1 MLEENSVWQT
11 TVADGVTTQWTF
23 SVPYVESKS
32 VKLYISHDNVLT
44 EIDDSLYIFDHTTN
58 KLTYPIDGSFPVP
71 AGDIVLIWRQTS
83 IVQEEDSS
91 HVAFKSNDVERMADK
106 LTAICQELSDKLKRT
121 ITFNPTASDIM
132 TDADSFEQMLKEYAD
147 DKIADHNTSQDAHQD
162 IRTAITTAVSE
173 HNSSS
178 TSHSDIRTL
187 AENAMPKSGGT
198 FSGDITFQST
208 KKINFQNSQIS
219 ENNAGNIRIGDG
231 NGNGLI
237 VSKNGSG
244 AALFYN
250 NGTQYADIIKSTDVK
265 TTYDS
270 TSANPMSGIAVDSA
284 VASEKAER
292 QSSDNNLQSQIDAL
306 TSASDVVDV
315 VADYTALSQYDTS
328 KLTDNDLIKVLVDST
343 HDNATTYYRWSIS
356 SSSFS
361 YVGAEGSYYTKSES
375 DAKYLT
381 KTDAAST
388 YATQSSLTTALATK
402 QDTLTAGTGI
412 SISSNTI
419 STDAIRNNA
428 TGSNS
433 VGILG
438 NASSADN
445 TVTVG
450 VNASTSAT
458 GAIALGK
465 DASASAN
472 NAIQIGAGTNSDAN
486 TLQILNY
493 QLLDAAGKVPLG
505 RLPNATVS
513 LDRNWYT
520 GNIGKT
526 ITVADTTGC
535 QSVHVFKN
543 GVLLQPTQDY
553 TISGTTLT
561 LVSDLVES
569 DKIILERCNLLSG
582 DNLVRSNDVF
592 NIVKC
597 TQEEYDALVSAGTV
611 SQTTLYGIIPSAS

>member
-11 TVADGVTTQWTF
+11 TIADGVTTQWTF
-23 SVPYVESKS
+23 TVPYVESKS
-32 VKLYISHDNVLT
+32 VKLYISHNDVLQ
-44 EIDDSLYIFDHTTN
+44 EIDDSLYTFDHTTN
-58 KLTYPIDGSFPVP
+58 KLTYPIDGSSPVP
-71 AGDIVLIWRQTS
+71 SGDIILIWRQTS
-83 IVQEEDSS
+83 IVQEEDST
-91 HVAFKSNDVERMADK
+91 HVAFKSGDVERMADK

-132 TDADSFEQMLKEYAD
+132 TDADSFENMLKEYAD
-147 DKIADHNTSQDAHQD
+147 EKISAHNTSNSAHSD
-162 IRTAITTAVSE
+162 IRQAITDAVSE
-173 HNSSS
+173 HNTSN

-187 AENAMPKSGGT
+187 ATNAMPKSGGT

-208 KKINFQNSQIS
+208 KKINFQNSQIV
-219 ENNAGNIRIGDG
+219 ENNAGNVRIGDG
-231 NGNGLI
+231 NGNGLVI
-237 VSKNGSG
+237 NKNGFG

-250 NGTQYADIIKSTDVK
+250 NGTQYTEVIKSLDVK
-265 TTYDS
+265 TVYDA
-270 TSANPMSGIAVDSA
+270 TSSSPMSGVA
-284 VASEKAER
+284 VASAVGSEKTER
-292 QSSDNNLQSQIDAL
+292 QSADNNLQSQIDAL

-315 VADYTALSQYDTS
+315 VADYTELSGYDTS

-343 HDNATTYYRWSIS
+343 HSNATTYYRWSKTNS
-356 SSSFS
+356 AFS
-361 YVGAEGSYYTKSES
+361 YVGAEGSYYTKAES
-375 DAKYLT
+375 DNKFLS

-388 YATQSSLTTALATK
+388 YATQTSVTSALSGK
-402 QDTLTAGTGI
+402 QDVLTAGTGI
-412 SISSNTI
+412 VISSNTI

-450 VNASTSAT
+450 ANASTSAT
-458 GAIALGK
+458 GAIAIGK
-465 DASASAN
+465 DASASAS
-472 NAIQIGAGTNSDAN
+472 NAIQIGAGTNSSAN

-493 QLLDAAGKVPLG
+493 QLLDAGGKVPLG
-505 RLPNATVS
+505 RLPSSTVS

-520 GNIGKT
+520 NNTGKT

-543 GVLLQPTQDY
+543 GILLQPTQDY

-561 LVSDLVES
+561 LVSDLVAS

-582 DNLVRSNDVF
+582 DNLVRSNSVST
-592 NIVKC
+592 IVKC
-597 TQEEYDALVSAGTV
+597 TQAQYDALVSAGTV
-611 SQTTLYGIIPSAS
+611 DTNTLYVVVE